1 MSGALPHGEPWHSD
15 GRLPATALAEAT
27 GSLSAYLHVPF
38 CTSRCGYCDFNTYA
52 PGELG
57 SDSLVEPYIDA
68 VTAEIALSG
77 EVLAG
82 RPSGIGTVF
91 VGGGTP
97 SLLPLSAHERWLISL
112 EETFGML
119 PGAEIS
125 TEANPESVEPSYL
138 AGLRQLGYTR
148 LSLGLQSLKP
158 HVLAT
163 LERTHSPRRALDA
176 VGWAQDA
183 GFDHLNL
190 DLIYGTPGE
199 SLADWQAT
207 LEAVV
212 ETAVDHV
219 SAYALIVETGTR
231 LAAQIRRGQLPM
243 TDDDDLADKY
253 ELAEAILTDHGFVN
267 YETSNWAKPGGECH
281 HNLAYWRSASW
292 WGYGAGAHSHIGG
305 LRWWNVKHPGSYI
318 ARLADRVSP
327 GLAGETLTD
336 EQRRVERVLLELRL
350 AQGLPLEVL
359 SASER
364 GRIANIVATGLGEVT
379 GDRFQLTHAGR
390 LLADAVIRDLVD

>member
-1 MSGALPHGEPWHSD
+1 MSGALPHGEPWRSD
-15 GRLPATALAEAT
+15 GRLPATALAEAA
-27 GSLSAYLHVPF
+27 GPLSAYLHVPF

-57 SDSLVEPYIDA
+57 ADSLVEPYVDA

-77 EVLAG
+77 EILAG
-82 RPSGIGTVF
+82 QPTGIGTIF

-97 SLLPLSAHERWLISL
+97 SLLPLAAHERWLISL
-112 EETFGML
+112 EETFGLL

-267 YETSNWAKPGGECH
+267 YETSNWAKPGGECQ
-281 HNLAYWRSASW
+281 HNLAYWHSGSW
-292 WGYGAGAHSHIGG
+292 WGYGAGAHSHVGG
-305 LRWWNVKHPGSYI
+305 LRWWNVKHPGRYI

-327 GLAGETLTD
+327 GLAGETLTAQ
-336 EQRRVERVLLELRL
+336 QRRVERVLLELRL
-350 AQGLPLEVL
+350 ADGLPLEVL
-359 SASER
+359 SASEQ
-364 GRIANIVATGLGEVT
+364 GRVANIVATGLGEVT
-379 GDRFQLTHAGR
+379 DDRLRLTRAGR